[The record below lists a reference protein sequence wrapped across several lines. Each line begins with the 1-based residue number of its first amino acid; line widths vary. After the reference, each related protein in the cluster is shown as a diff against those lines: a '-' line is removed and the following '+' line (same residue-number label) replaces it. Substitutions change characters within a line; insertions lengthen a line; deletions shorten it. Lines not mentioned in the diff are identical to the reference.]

1 MRDDDQPMDMKAAK
15 IRIMPYEDGYSI
27 VDFNT
32 DEGPFHTND
41 VPNWMLVSM
50 ALLDI
55 AGADIDVP
63 GIGRKYGAINTYYL
77 TVRGDA
83 PNAEG

>member
-1 MRDDDQPMDMKAAK
+1 MKAAR
-15 IRIMPYEDGYSI
+15 IRVRPCRVRPCEDGYS
-27 VDFNT
+27 VFDFNT
-32 DEGPFHTND
+32 DEGSFFTKD
-41 VPNWMLVSM
+41 VPNWVLVSM

-63 GIGRKYGAINTYYL
+63 GIGRKYGLLKAYYL
-77 TVRGDA
+77 TIRGDV